1 MKHFKVKTWR
11 ISDSTNLTTPDCLW
25 LQSNKIKFQF
35 NSGVEPVTFD
45 YRGSQYQYAVNPRV
59 PVLKC
64 ITDNDE
70 QELMLQLKFGDRLI
84 LESWSNYYEN

>member
-11 ISDSTNLTTPDCLW
+11 ISDPTGITTSDCVW
-25 LQSNKIKFQF
+25 LQSNNIEFQS
-35 NSGVEPVTFD
+35 NSNVDPVTFD
-45 YRGSQYQYAVNPRV
+45 YQGRQYQYAGNQI

-64 ITDNDE
+64 ITDNDKKE
-70 QELMLQLKFGDRLI
+70 IMLQLKFGDRLI